1 MFKKW
6 VAILCAGVMAL
17 SLAGCGGGGSDQS
30 ETDTAQTEDSSG
42 DSSSEDS
49 SSDEEVTISIMWQQE
64 VTEAFWDLPLEQFAE
79 KYPNVKVEFE
89 SNPDASSVIRNLLNV
104 QEAPDIFYSWI
115 SEVDYYSFAEEGLLY
130 SVDDILQADN
140 AEGTGTLGE
149 TIFSSGLELGE
160 IDGSHYFLP
169 TSKLIAGSFYS
180 GKLFEDN
187 GWTAPETWDEFM
199 SLCGDISES
208 GITPYIYAGT
218 YPYMLSDA
226 FLVPMIHNLDAAAIE
241 AINENTEGAWTQ
253 DAVVEAVQR
262 LQDMRDA
269 GYIDKNSLAMDHIQ
283 SQSDFINNNDAFVPS
298 GSWLEGEM
306 EDSWPADF
314 DLQPIFAPSEESGS
328 GTSTTAIVECMVLP
342 KKEDDSKLEYITE
355 LLKLFYSE
363 ENQKYVAENTGFL
376 LATEEAADGVMEALP
391 ASVQTMWN
399 MVDEQNIEILTPTY
413 KVRYKELLT
422 ELNNN
427 INALIQEEIDAD
439 EFCSRMD
446 AKAQEISSGE

>member
-1 MFKKW
+1 
-6 VAILCAGVMAL
+6 
-17 SLAGCGGGGSDQS
+17 
-30 ETDTAQTEDSSG
+30 
-42 DSSSEDS
+42 
-49 SSDEEVTISIMWQQE
+49 
-64 VTEAFWDLPLEQFAE
+64 
-79 KYPNVKVEFE
+79 
-89 SNPDASSVIRNLLNV
+89 
-104 QEAPDIFYSWI
+104 
-115 SEVDYYSFAEEGLLY
+115 
-130 SVDDILQADN
+130 
-140 AEGTGTLGE
+140 
-149 TIFSSGLELGE
+149 
-160 IDGSHYFLP
+160 
-169 TSKLIAGSFYS
+169 
-180 GKLFEDN
+180 
-187 GWTAPETWDEFM
+187 
-199 SLCGDISES
+199 
-208 GITPYIYAGT
+208 
-218 YPYMLSDA
+218 
-226 FLVPMIHNLDAAAIE
+226 
-241 AINENTEGAWTQ
+241 
-253 DAVVEAVQR
+253 
-262 LQDMRDA
+262 
-269 GYIDKNSLAMDHIQ
+269 MDHIQ
-283 SQSDFINNNDAFVPS
+283 FQSDFINNNDAFVPS

-342 KKEDDSKLEYITE
+342 KQEDDSKLEYITE